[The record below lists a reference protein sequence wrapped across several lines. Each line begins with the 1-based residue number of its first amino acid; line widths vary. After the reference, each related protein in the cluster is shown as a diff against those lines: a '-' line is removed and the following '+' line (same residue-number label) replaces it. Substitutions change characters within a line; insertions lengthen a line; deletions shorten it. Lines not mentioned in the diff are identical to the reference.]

1 MAQADFYILPAADE
15 ESRYR
20 FLGKLATR
28 AIGAGHQLYVLT
40 DSRQQAEI
48 ISERLWH
55 AGPETFLPSHLANT
69 PTASQAPICLG
80 WDTTHVPQKPDL
92 LVNLSSHYP
101 TQTKQFKRITE
112 IVIQQDN
119 ILEQTRQ
126 RYKSY
131 QQDGIKPN
139 MHDMRNRS

>member
-28 AIGAGHQLYVLT
+28 ALSAGHQLYVLT
-40 DSRQQAEI
+40 DSQQQAET

-55 AGPETFLPSHLANT
+55 AGPETFLPSHVSNDT
-69 PTASQAPICLG
+69 TESHAPIQLG
-80 WDTTHVPQKPDL
+80 WETSHLPKQPDV

-101 TQTKQFKRITE
+101 AETAQFKRVTE
-112 IVIQQDN
+112 IVIQQDD

-131 QQDGIKPN
+131 QQDGTKPN